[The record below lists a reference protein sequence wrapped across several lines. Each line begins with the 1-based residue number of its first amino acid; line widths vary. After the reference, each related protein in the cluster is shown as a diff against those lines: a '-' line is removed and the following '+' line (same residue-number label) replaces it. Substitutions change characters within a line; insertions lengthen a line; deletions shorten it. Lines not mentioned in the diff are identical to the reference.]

1 LDCCTVK
8 KEDSLPSEAIICL
21 EGKHCMVVLFIRY
34 RNRPLGSFP
43 NGTQT
48 PAVPETSESV
58 ILFIF
63 LSSLGELGLE
73 ESLRRSAIPLFVQS

>member
-1 LDCCTVK
+1 M
-8 KEDSLPSEAIICL
+8 E
-21 EGKHCMVVLFIRY
+21 
-34 RNRPLGSFP
+34 RPLSSFP